1 MVESLQF
8 FCDSGLVCF
17 EQESTEAG
25 VSSSERTQCTSLV
38 EIPKLNLTK
47 TI

>member
-8 FCDSGLVCF
+8 VCDSGLVRL
-17 EQESTEAG
+17 EQESTKAG

-38 EIPKLNLTK
+38 EIPKLNMIK